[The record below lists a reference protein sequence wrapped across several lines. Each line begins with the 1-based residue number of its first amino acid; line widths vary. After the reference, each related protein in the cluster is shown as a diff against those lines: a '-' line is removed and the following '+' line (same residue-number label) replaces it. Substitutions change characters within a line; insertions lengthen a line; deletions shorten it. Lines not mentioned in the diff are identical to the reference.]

1 SDQTG
6 RQTDRRFGRWDG
18 SLLEAREITVSYGTN
33 RALDGVSCE
42 LAPGEVVAVIGPN
55 GAGKSTLL
63 AALSGVMKPGQ
74 GAVLIDGEAVKDLS
88 PEDLAL
94 RRAAL
99 EQTPVKD
106 LPYTTETLV
115 GLTIPTQIAPSDA
128 REIVNRA
135 LLAVDLDE
143 IRKIA
148 VHRLSGGQAHRA
160 HLARALAQ
168 LWSGQ
173 ALGYGRYLMIDEPTA
188 SLDLQHQ
195 RNVLDVVRTL
205 RQEGTGVLIV
215 LHDLTLAAAIADR
228 VLLMRAGRVV
238 IDAAPDDVIQPSLIE
253 PVYETPIV
261 VVRKDAQ
268 MIVAP
273 DYRAG
278 TAQSS

>member
-1 SDQTG
+1 M
-6 RQTDRRFGRWDG
+6 
-18 SLLEAREITVSYGTN
+18 LEAREVTVSFGTK
-33 RALDGVSCE
+33 RALDGVSCA

-63 AALSGVMKPGQ
+63 AALSGVMNPGA
-74 GAVLIDGEAVKDLS
+74 GRVLIDGDEVNDLS

-99 EQTPVKD
+99 EQTPVRD
-106 LPYTTETLV
+106 VPYTAETLV
-115 GLTIPTQIAPSDA
+115 GLTIPTRISPSEA

-135 LLAVDLDE
+135 LRAVDLED
-143 IRKIA
+143 IRTVA
-148 VHRLSGGQAHRA
+148 VHRLSGGEAHRA
-160 HLARALAQ
+160 HLARSLAQ

-173 ALGYGRYLMIDEPTA
+173 TLGYGRYLMIDEPTA

-195 RNVLDVVRTL
+195 RSVLEVVRTV

-215 LHDLTLAAAIADR
+215 LHDLTLAAAIADW
-228 VLLMRAGRVV
+228 VLLMKAGRVV
-238 IDAAPDDVIQPSLIE
+238 IDAAPDDAIQPGLIE

-273 DYRAG
+273 DYRSNA
-278 TAQSS
+278 AQSS